1 MSSDFV
7 RALLTEQRKRLVA
20 TILGYIERNISYKLT
35 TDERLDLRDE
45 IKDAINN
52 YHDCVLDCL
61 KASVNDGGMFNEHAL
76 TMLTKM
82 NEQLRT
88 VASRLPS
95 ETSTAAR

>member
-20 TILGYIERNISYKLT
+20 TILGYIERNVSYKLT
-35 TDERLDLRDE
+35 SDERLDLRDE

-76 TMLTKM
+76 VMLTKM

-88 VASRLPS
+88 VSNRLN
-95 ETSTAAR
+95 ETATANH